1 MDVCPLTKSSEK
13 GHSTIIEGVEDVKQ
27 IQICKKKKKKE
38 WGAGKVMQ
46 VLKKLK
52 LARRENTGVG
62 AREGGAVFQIT
73 KAAFKKAERLHCWSS
88 G

>member
-1 MDVCPLTKSSEK
+1 MLNKYRFV
-13 GHSTIIEGVEDVKQ
+13 
-27 IQICKKKKKKE
+27 KKKKKR
-38 WGAGKVMQ
+38 AGGSDASTE
-46 VLKKLK
+46 KLK

-62 AREGGAVFQIT
+62 ARQGGAVFQVT

>member
-1 MDVCPLTKSSEK
+1 MDACPLTKSSDK

-27 IQICKKKKKKE
+27 IHICKKKKKR
-38 WGAGKVMQ
+38 AGGGDASTE
-46 VLKKLK
+46 KLK

-62 AREGGAVFQIT
+62 ARQGGAVFQVT

>member
-1 MDVCPLTKSSEK
+1 MDACPLTKSSDK

-27 IQICKKKKKKE
+27 IQICKKKKKR
-38 WGAGKVMQ
+38 AGGGDAITE
-46 VLKKLK
+46 KLN

-62 AREGGAVFQIT
+62 ARQGGAVFQVT